1 MSNYN
6 VRLISSVKN
15 VRLSSTSTK
24 SNVRVLSGIGMVR
37 KLEELLD
44 VDVSNVEDNY
54 IIMYDKNLEKYIAV
68 NPDKVLQAAATEPV
82 QPGLPN
88 VFLDELDVQLDN
100 RIDLDGGTF

>member
-6 VRLISSVKN
+6 VRLSS
-15 VRLSSTSTK
+15 SSK
-24 SNVRVLSGIGMVR
+24 LKARVLSGVVVAR

-44 VDVSNVEDNY
+44 VDVSNVKDSY
-54 IIMYDKNLEKYIAV
+54 VIMYDKNLEKYVAV
-68 NPDKVLQAAATEPV
+68 NPDKVLKKAVVEPE

-100 RIDLDGGTF
+100 RIDLDGGNF

>member
-6 VRLISSVKN
+6 VRLSS
-15 VRLSSTSTK
+15 SSQLK
-24 SNVRVLSGIGMVR
+24 ARVLSGVIVAR

-44 VDVSNVEDNY
+44 VDVSNVKDSY
-54 IIMYDKNLEKYIAV
+54 VIMYDKNLEKYVAV
-68 NPDKVLQAAATEPV
+68 NPDKVLKKAVTEPE

>member
-6 VRLISSVKN
+6 VRLSSSSS
-15 VRLSSTSTK
+15 RLK
-24 SNVRVLSGIGMVR
+24 ARVLSGVIVAR

-44 VDVSNVEDNY
+44 VDVSNVKDSY
-54 IIMYDKNLEKYIAV
+54 VIMYDKNLEKYVAV
-68 NPDKVLQAAATEPV
+68 NPDKVLKKAVIEPE